1 VLGAAPLGV
10 TYARLGQPEK
20 IAGIFADLKALPP
33 DKRVPPQEI
42 AILYVALRDFDQAFR
57 YFEEALKERYPPLL
71 MTQVDPFF
79 GDLRAHPRYSSLAS
93 RFEPAR

>member
-1 VLGAAPLGV
+1 MRASINPS
-10 TYARLGQPEK
+10 RSPEYSP
-20 IAGIFADLKALPP
+20 IKALPP

-57 YFEEALKERYPPLL
+57 YFEAALQERYPPLL

-79 GDLRAHPRYSSLAS
+79 EDLRAHPRYPSLVS
-93 RFEPAR
+93 RFEPAH